1 MEVVYFL
8 KKRLVMYC
16 STGKIFITNLLGT
29 ALPCSLNRIPR
40 KARGNTLIS
49 ITVTFALI
57 LWLPFYHSQMLEEAV
72 HRSEAVARRF
82 SVKNVFLKISQN
94 L

>member
-16 STGKIFITNLLGT
+16 STGKIF
-29 ALPCSLNRIPR
+29 NRIPR

-49 ITVTFALI
+49 ITVTFVLI
-57 LWLPFYHSQMLEEAV
+57 LRLPFYHSQMLEEAV

-82 SVKNVFLKISQN
+82 SVKNVLLKISQN